1 MTLRNVK
8 SSLTKISKYLETS
21 QESREYLI
29 KNTREVIIL
38 CSQSIIAVHKG
49 DLITAKANAQK
60 ASKLLS
66 GQRKKGKGDLRK
78 YLITPE
84 QELVE
89 ALALLSIVQKK
100 EIPSIKSMGVF

>member
-1 MTLRNVK
+1 MALRNVK

-49 DLITAKANAQK
+49 DLKTAKAKAQK
-60 ASKLLS
+60 GVRWCILQTYK
-66 GQRKKGKGDLRK
+66 RK
-78 YLITPE
+78 
-84 QELVE
+84 
-89 ALALLSIVQKK
+89 
-100 EIPSIKSMGVF
+100 MFC